1 MDERKKR
8 LLYRATHRGT
18 READRLVGG
27 YVEAHLSVLDSE
39 AVGALELLMDE
50 SDVDLV
56 NWIMGRAQP
65 LPDRHRNLLDR
76 MIDFKNKNQNIDKYR

>member
-1 MDERKKR
+1 MDERQKR

-27 YVEAHLSVLDSE
+27 FVEAHLNALDE
-39 AVGALELLMDE
+39 PTIAALEVLMDE

-56 NWIMGRAQP
+56 NWIMGRVQP
-65 LPDRHRNLLDR
+65 LPEQHRVLLSR
-76 MIDFKNKNQNIDKYR
+76 IIDFKNDK

>member
-1 MDERKKR
+1 MDDRRKR

-27 YVEAHLSVLDSE
+27 FVEAHLNHLDE
-39 AVGALELLMDE
+39 PTIAALEALMDE

-65 LPDRHRNLLDR
+65 LPERHRVLLSR
-76 MIDFKNKNQNIDKYR
+76 IIDFKNDK

>member
-65 LPDRHRNLLDR
+65 LPDRHRKLLDR

>member
-1 MDERKKR
+1 MDDRLKR

-27 YVEAHLSVLDSE
+27 YVEAHLNNLDES
-39 AVGALELLMDE
+39 AIAALEDLMDE

-65 LPDRHRNLLDR
+65 LPERHHGILSRI
-76 MIDFKNKNQNIDKYR
+76 IDFKNN

>member
-1 MDERKKR
+1 MDDRLKR

-27 YVEAHLSVLDSE
+27 FAEAHLNDLDPD
-39 AVGALELLMDE
+39 ALERYEALLNE

-56 NWIMGRAQP
+56 NWIMGRN
-65 LPDRHRNLLDR
+65 LPYPERHQAILSQI
-76 MIDFKNKNQNIDKYR
+76 IDFKNKL